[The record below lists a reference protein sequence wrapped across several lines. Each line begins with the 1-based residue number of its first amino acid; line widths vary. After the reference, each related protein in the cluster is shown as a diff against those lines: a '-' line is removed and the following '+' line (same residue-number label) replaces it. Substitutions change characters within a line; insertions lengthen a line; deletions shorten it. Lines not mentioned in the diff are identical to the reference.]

1 MDAATTPADADGM
14 AIAPE
19 RGVPEE
25 REQARILDHASER
38 LGLPET
44 NGDPAGQV
52 ESFKR
57 FLKLETERLRIR
69 HRLGMG
75 GGDIAGGRSYLVDL
89 VICRLCQSAA
99 GELQPAD
106 SADVGHVSVI
116 ALGGYGRRE
125 LAPFSDVDLLFL
137 YPGKPGRAVKPFVEQ
152 VLYRLWD
159 IGLTVG
165 HSFRSI
171 GECVS
176 MAREDLHSRTAMA
189 EARLITGNESLYR
202 QLTRELD
209 GAIYA
214 NKKETEAFFAAMRIE
229 LEARYEKFGRAV
241 CLQEPNVKESAG
253 GLRDLHAVLWA
264 ARFRYGCHNLDDLR
278 TKDLVSGAEYQTA
291 RRAYDYL
298 LRARNEA
305 HFATGR
311 KTDVLSLDLQPS
323 IATNLGV
330 QPKREL
336 AASEVFMR
344 HYYQQAHELH
354 GFCESFLIRVGG
366 MSRPK
371 SRFRFR
377 EKVDRRGVFEI
388 REGRLGVKGEI
399 ADFHPTPARLLE
411 VFTLLQAEGVLLSDD
426 LKMVVR
432 NNLRL
437 IDREFRGSREAS
449 RGLLHI
455 LGHPGRVAR
464 TLRAMHDTG
473 FLGRLFPEFARI
485 TFLVQHDFYHRYTV
499 DEHTLVA
506 IDALDEV
513 AVGPEPSLAKFKKVL
528 NDLPEPSSL
537 YLGMLLHDIGKG
549 MGGGHVPKGVDI
561 ARRICRRI
569 HLSEEATEDVLFLV
583 ENHLVMSHLS
593 QRRDIADHALVEKF
607 AATVGTLNRLN
618 MLMLLTYADHRGVGP
633 GVWNEWKGSLLFDLY
648 EQTKTQLAGGRGRR
662 EVDRAVATRQQ
673 IVEKLA
679 DEFPRSEVERHLAML
694 PERYLRT
701 ADPDAVARHLRL
713 VKRLDDLRLVGDWR
727 VGADGH
733 CTEVTV
739 CALDRTGLFAAMAG
753 ALTGNGTNILSVDVY
768 TREDGFVLDTFKI
781 SDSINGGPVTPERG
795 QSIEADLRAAVAGQ
809 LDVAAAVEKWKARAP
824 RRQRRRS
831 GHRPIPASVRFD
843 NTSSAERTVVEVR
856 AEDELGILYKI
867 ASTLSGMGL
876 DIHFAKIA
884 TEKSQA
890 LDVFYVTDSAGQKL
904 LPEQMKDVE
913 GRLLMALGPAARDA
927 VSR

>member
-1 MDAATTPADADGM
+1 
-14 AIAPE
+14 
-19 RGVPEE
+19 VSEE

-38 LGLPET
+38 LGGLSEGLADS
-44 NGDPAGQV
+44 NNI

-99 GELQPAD
+99 AELQPAD
-106 SADVGHVSVI
+106 SHDVGQVSVI

-125 LAPFSDVDLLFL
+125 LSPFSDIDLLFL
-137 YPGKPGRAVKPFVEQ
+137 YPGKPGKPVKPFVEQ

-165 HSFRSI
+165 HSFRSV

-189 EARLITGNESLYR
+189 EARLITGNEGLFR
-202 QLTRELD
+202 QLARELD
-209 GAIYA
+209 GAIYT
-214 NKKETEAFFAAMRIE
+214 NKKETESFFAAMRLE
-229 LEARYEKFGRAV
+229 LEARYDKFGRAV
-241 CLQEPNVKESAG
+241 GLQEPNVKESAG

-264 ARFRYGCHNLDDLR
+264 GRFRYGAHNLDDLR
-278 TKDLVSGAEYQTA
+278 AKDLISGTEYQTA

-311 KTDVLSLDLQPS
+311 KTDVLSLDVQPLV
-323 IATNLGV
+323 ATNLGIK
-330 QPKREL
+330 PKRDL

-344 HYYQQAHELH
+344 EYYEQAHDLH

-388 REGRLGVKGEI
+388 REGRLGVKGETS
-399 ADFHPTPARLLE
+399 DFHPTAARLLE
-411 VFTLLQAEGVLLSDD
+411 VFTLLQAEGALLSDE

-437 IDREFRGSREAS
+437 VDREFRGSKECS
-449 RGLLHI
+449 RALFHI
-455 LGHPGRVAR
+455 LGQPGRVAR

-473 FLGRLFPEFARI
+473 VLGRLLPEFARI

-499 DEHTLVA
+499 DEHTLTA

-513 AVGPEPSLAKFKKVL
+513 AVGPEPQLARFKKVL
-528 NDLPEPSSL
+528 LELPEPSSL
-537 YLGMLLHDIGKG
+537 YFGMLLHDVGKG
-549 MGGGHVPKGVDI
+549 LGGGHVPKGVDI
-561 ARRICRRI
+561 ARRVCRRL
-569 HLSEEATEDVLFLV
+569 HLDEEATEDVIFLV
-583 ENHLVMSHLS
+583 ANHLVMSHLS
-593 QRRDIADHALVEKF
+593 QRRDIADHALVDRF
-607 AATVGTLNRLN
+607 AETVGTVNRLN

-633 GVWNEWKGSLLFDLY
+633 GVWNEWKGTLLFDLY
-648 EQTKTQLAGGRGRR
+648 DQTKAHLVGGRRHRELDRVASARAQVVEQLA
-662 EVDRAVATRQQ
+662 A
-673 IVEKLA
+673 
-679 DEFPRSEVERHLAML
+679 EFPRSEVERHVAML

-701 ADPDAVARHLRL
+701 TDADAVARHLRL
-713 VKRLDDLRLVGDWR
+713 VKRLDDGRLVADWR

-781 SDSINGGPVTPERG
+781 SDSVVGGPVTPERG
-795 QSIEADLRAAVAGQ
+795 HAIEADLRMAAAGQ

-824 RRQRRRS
+824 RRQRKRT
-831 GHRPIPASVRFD
+831 GHRPVPPSVRFD
-843 NTSSAERTVVEVR
+843 NAVSAERTVVEVR

-867 ASTLSGMGL
+867 ASTLAGLGL

-890 LDVFYVTDSAGQKL
+890 LDVFYVTDSEGNKL
-904 LPEQMKDVE
+904 LPDQMADVE
-913 GRLLMALGPAARDA
+913 GRLLVALSTTTKPQ
-927 VSR
+927 